1 MAESVV
7 GGYDYVFITDLS
19 EDFVCT
25 LCHLAFKNP
34 LQIEECGHTFCK
46 LCFDQM
52 VDHAESNSLDIT
64 CPLDR
69 QKIDV
74 SRVFKDK
81 SCERKVLNLMVKCPN
96 FVDDCDWTGEL
107 REALLNRPMD
117 EKLIQLL
124 NRMIELETNAK
135 SHGLKLVEKD
145 KQMENLIAQMEN
157 ENKKAE
163 DLNKQ
168 MENLIAQIE
177 NLIAQMENQN
187 KKVEDQSKQIDSLVK
202 QVNATHPCKNSIM
215 IIKNIEDET
224 DFSPICSIFQ
234 WKFKPSE
241 IRCGI
246 EKFSPPFYNVMNA
259 HCFQLRVHY
268 VDNNFCIALFRY
280 RGKYDHFNDEIK
292 VTKDFAFEIK
302 VFGKNGKV
310 KTLEIG
316 SHMDYSIAQSKER
329 SHGWWNEINNGEI
342 GSLTIDDGYV
352 NLHCFFNKTT

>member
-1 MAESVV
+1 MAESIV

-107 REALLNRPMD
+107 REALVHEAECCKNKAMLNRPMD
-117 EKLIQLL
+117 EKLNQLL

-135 SHGLKLVEKD
+135 SHGQKLAEKD
-145 KQMENLIAQMEN
+145 KQ
-157 ENKKAE
+157 
-163 DLNKQ
+163 
-168 MENLIAQIE
+168 IE
-177 NLIAQMENQN
+177 NLFAQMENQN
-187 KKVEDQSKQIDSLVK
+187 KQMEDQNKQMEDQNKKVEDQAKQIDSLVK
-202 QVNATHPCKNSIM
+202 QVNATHQCKNNIM
-215 IIKNIEDET
+215 IIKNIEDES
-224 DFSPICSIFQ
+224 DFSPICSTFQ

-241 IRCGI
+241 IRCDV
-246 EKFSPPFYNVMNA
+246 KKYSPPFYNVMNA

-268 VDNNFCIALFRY
+268 VDNNFCISLYRY

-310 KTLEIG
+310 KTLENG
-316 SHMDYSIAQSKER
+316 SNMDYSIAR
-329 SHGWWNEINNGEI
+329 SQDRSFGWWNAINNGEI

-352 NLHCFFNKTT
+352 NLHCFFKST

>member
-1 MAESVV
+1 MAESIV

-69 QKIDV
+69 KKIDV

-107 REALLNRPMD
+107 REALVHETECCKNKTMFNRQMD
-117 EKLIQLL
+117 EKLNQLL

-135 SHGLKLVEKD
+135 SHGLKLEEKD
-145 KQMENLIAQMEN
+145 K
-157 ENKKAE
+157 
-163 DLNKQ
+163 
-168 MENLIAQIE
+168 QIE
-177 NLIAQMENQN
+177 NLIAQNENLIAQNENQN
-187 KKVEDQSKQIDSLVK
+187 KKIDNQSKQMEDQAKQIDNLVQ
-202 QVNATHPCKNSIM
+202 QVNITHQYGNNMIM
-215 IIKNIEDET
+215 KNIGDET
-224 DFSPICSIFQ
+224 TFSPFCTAFQ
-234 WKFKPSE
+234 WKFMPDEVRYGCMKY
-241 IRCGI
+241 
-246 EKFSPPFYNVMNA
+246 SPPFYNVMNPI
-259 HCFQLRVHY
+259 CFQLRVHY
-268 VDNNFCIALFRY
+268 VDNNFRIALYRY
-280 RGKYDHFNDEIK
+280 RGKYDHFNDEIE
-292 VTKDFAFEIK
+292 VTKDFSFDIRI
-302 VFGKNGKV
+302 FGKNGKV
-310 KTLEIG
+310 TTFEKRNNMKYTI
-316 SHMDYSIAQSKER
+316 SQSKTK
-329 SHGWWNEINNGEI
+329 SYGWWNRINDDEI
-342 GSLTIDDGYV
+342 GSLTIDGYV